1 MALLDLLGR
10 RWVLRIMWELRDEG
24 AGFRELQLRCE
35 GMSPSVL
42 SQRLREL
49 DEAGVLEAAGER
61 YALTRE
67 GRELLDGLA
76 PLQTWAERWARRRP
90 ATPKR

>member
-1 MALLDLLGR
+1 
-10 RWVLRIMWELRDEG
+10 VLRIIWELRERG

-49 DEAGVLEAAGER
+49 DEAGVLELADSR
-61 YALTRE
+61 YALSSE
-67 GRELLDGLA
+67 GRELLAGLA
-76 PLQTWAERWARRRP
+76 PLRSWAERWARRRP
-90 ATPKR
+90 RLPNP

>member
-10 RWVLRIMWELRDEG
+10 RWVLRIMWELREGG

-49 DEAGVLEAAGER
+49 DEAGVLELADSR
-61 YALTRE
+61 YALSSE
-67 GRELLDGLA
+67 GRELLAGLA
-76 PLQTWAERWARRRP
+76 PLRAWAERWAQRRP
-90 ATPKR
+90 RMPKH